1 MHKFNPVDMSLW
13 QGRQDPE
20 DGELALRWHDKV
32 LPWQEV
38 QPWAAGAKE
47 VAGVVLLGFACDEG
61 VRRNKGRIGA
71 AGAPQAVRKLLANT
85 AWHLNRPVYDGGD
98 VSCPDGD
105 LDAAHGRLAER
116 VAAALELGHFPLVLG
131 GGHEVAFGSW
141 SGLNRHLGGSGKVG
155 IINFDAHFDLR
166 MKQELV
172 SSGTPIFQ
180 IAEQCAAQ
188 GTPFHYACLG
198 VAETANTQALFAR
211 ADELGVWYVKDEAM
225 NERALPTLQS
235 GLDAFIADCDHLY
248 LTIDLDVLPGAVM
261 PGVSAPAARG
271 VELAV
276 IEPLIAHIR
285 ACGKLRLADLAEYN
299 PTLDQDNRS
308 ARVAARLVHL
318 LTR

>member
-1 MHKFNPVDMSLW
+1 MDKFNPVDMSLW

-71 AGAPQAVRKLLANT
+71 AGAPQAVRKLLANS

-166 MKQELV
+166 MKLEQA
-172 SSGTPIFQ
+172 SSGTPFFQ
-180 IAEQCAAQ
+180 IAEQCAAE
-188 GTPFHYACLG
+188 GSPFHYACLG

-235 GLDAFIADCDHLY
+235 GLDAFIARCDHLY
-248 LTIDLDVLPGAVM
+248 LTIDLDVLPGSVM

-285 ACGKLRLADLAEYN
+285 ASGKLRLADLAEYN

>member
-1 MHKFNPVDMSLW
+1 MDKFNPVDMSLW

-32 LPWQEV
+32 QPWQADSE
-38 QPWAAGAKE
+38 P
-47 VAGVVLLGFACDEG
+47 GVVLLGFACDEG

-116 VAAALELGHFPLVLG
+116 VAAALDLGHFPLVLG

-166 MKQELV
+166 MKHEQA
-172 SSGTPIFQ
+172 SSGTPFFQ

-285 ACGKLRLADLAEYN
+285 ASGKLRLADLAEYN

>member
-1 MHKFNPVDMSLW
+1 MDKLNPIDMSLW

-32 LPWQEV
+32 LPW
-38 QPWAAGAKE
+38 AAGAQE
-47 VAGVVLLGFACDEG
+47 AAGVVLLGFACDEG
-61 VRRNKGRIGA
+61 VRRNKGRVGA
-71 AGAPQAVRKLLANT
+71 AEAPLAVRKLLANI

-98 VSCPDGD
+98 VSCTDGD

-116 VAAALELGHFPLVLG
+116 VAAALNLGHFPLVLG

-141 SGLNRHLGGSGKVG
+141 SGLNRHLAGRGKVG

-166 MKQELV
+166 MKQEQA
-172 SSGTPIFQ
+172 SSGTPFYQ

-188 GTPFHYACLG
+188 GTAFHYACLG
-198 VAETANTQALFAR
+198 VAETANTAALFAR
-211 ADELGVWYVKDEAM
+211 AEALGVWHMLDDAM
-225 NERALPTLQS
+225 TQADLPVLLA
-235 GLDAFIADCDHLY
+235 GLDAFIARCDHIY
-248 LTIDLDVLPGAVM
+248 LTIDLDVLPAAVM

-285 ACGKLRLADLAEYN
+285 ASGKLRLADLAEYN
-299 PTLDQDNRS
+299 PNLDQDNRS
-308 ARVAARLVHL
+308 ARVAARLVHQ
-318 LTR
+318 LTK

>member
-1 MHKFNPVDMSLW
+1 MNKFSLPHMSVW

-20 DGELALRWHDKV
+20 DGQLALRWHDKV
-32 LPWQEV
+32 QAWPLIGT
-38 QPWAAGAKE
+38 AAPG
-47 VAGVVLLGFACDEG
+47 VALVGFACDEG
-61 VRRNKGRIGA
+61 VRRNKGRAGA
-71 AGAPQAVRKLLANT
+71 AGAPLAIRKLLANS
-85 AWHLNRPVYDGGD
+85 AWHLSKPVYDTGD
-98 VSCPDGD
+98 VDCDDGD
-105 LDAAHGRLAER
+105 LDAAHARLAER
-116 VAAALELGHFPLVLG
+116 VASLLDEGHFPLVLG

-141 SGLNRHLGGSGKVG
+141 SGLNRHLSGQGRVG

-166 MKQELV
+166 MKQDQA
-172 SSGTPIFQ
+172 SSGTPFFQ

-211 ADELGVWYVKDEAM
+211 ADELRVWYALDEAM
-225 NERALPTLQS
+225 TLAELPELMN
-235 GLDAFIADCDHLY
+235 GLGGFIARCDHLY

-285 ACGKLRLADLAEYN
+285 ASGKLRLADLAEYN
-299 PTLDQDNRS
+299 PNLDQDNRS
-308 ARVAARLVHL
+308 ARVAARLVHQ
-318 LTR
+318 LTK

>member
-1 MHKFNPVDMSLW
+1 MDKFSLSHMSVW

-32 LPWQEV
+32 QAWPQ
-38 QPWAAGAKE
+38 AGA
-47 VAGVVLLGFACDEG
+47 VAPGVALVGFACDEG
-61 VRRNKGRIGA
+61 VRRNKGRVGA
-71 AGAPQAVRKLLANT
+71 AGAPLAIRKLLANS
-85 AWHLNRPVYDGGD
+85 AWHLTRPVYDSGD
-98 VSCPDGD
+98 LACDDGD

-116 VAAALELGHFPLVLG
+116 VASLLDEGHFPLVLG

-141 SGLNRHLGGSGKVG
+141 SGLNRHLDGKGRVG

-166 MKQELV
+166 MKQEQA
-172 SSGTPIFQ
+172 SSGTPFFQ

-188 GTPFHYACLG
+188 STSFTYACLG

-211 ADELGVWYVKDEAM
+211 ADALGVWYVKDEAM
-225 NERALPTLQS
+225 SERTQPTLLS
-235 GLDAFIADCDHLY
+235 GLDSFIAQCDHLY

-271 VELAV
+271 VELAI

-285 ACGKLRLADLAEYN
+285 ASGKLRLADLAEYN
-299 PTLDQDNRS
+299 PNLDQDNRS
-308 ARVAARLVHL
+308 ARVAARLVHQ
-318 LTR
+318 LTK

>member
-1 MHKFNPVDMSLW
+1 MDKFNPIDMSLW

-20 DGELALRWHDKV
+20 DGELALRWHDKM
-32 LPWQEV
+32 LPWT
-38 QPWAAGAKE
+38 AGAQDT
-47 VAGVVLLGFACDEG
+47 AGVVLLGFACDEG
-61 VRRNKGRIGA
+61 VRRNKGRVGA
-71 AGAPQAVRKLLANT
+71 AGAPMVVRKLLANT

-98 VSCPDGD
+98 VSCPDGN
-105 LDAAHGRLAER
+105 LDAAHGHLAER
-116 VAAALELGHFPLVLG
+116 VASALDLGHFPLVLG

-141 SGLNRHLGGSGKVG
+141 SGLNSHLGGSGRVG
-155 IINFDAHFDLR
+155 IINLDAHFDLR
-166 MKQELV
+166 MKQELA
-172 SSGTPIFQ
+172 SSGTPFFQ

-198 VAETANTQALFAR
+198 VAEIANTQALFAR

-225 NERALPTLQS
+225 SERALPTLLS

-276 IEPLIAHIR
+276 IEPLIAYIR
-285 ACGKLRLADLAEYN
+285 ASGKLRLADLAEYN

>member
-1 MHKFNPVDMSLW
+1 MDKFNPVDMSLW

-71 AGAPQAVRKLLANT
+71 AGAPLAVRKLLANT
-85 AWHLNRPVYDGGD
+85 AWHLTRPVYDGGD

-105 LDAAHGRLAER
+105 LDAAHGHLAER
-116 VAAALELGHFPLVLG
+116 VAAALDLGHFPLVLG

-141 SGLNRHLGGSGKVG
+141 SGLNRHLGGSGKIG

-166 MKQELV
+166 MKLEQA
-172 SSGTPIFQ
+172 SSGTPFFQ
-180 IAEQCAAQ
+180 IAEQCAAE
-188 GTPFHYACLG
+188 GSPFHYACLG

-211 ADELGVWYVKDEAM
+211 AEALGVWHVLDEAM
-225 NERALPTLQS
+225 TQTELPTLQS
-235 GLDAFIADCDHLY
+235 GLDAFIARCDHLY
-248 LTIDLDVLPGAVM
+248 LTIDLDVLPAAVM

-285 ACGKLRLADLAEYN
+285 ASGKLRLADLAEYN

>member
-1 MHKFNPVDMSLW
+1 MDKFNPIDMSLW

-32 LPWQEV
+32 LPWQEA
-38 QPWAAGAKE
+38 QPWAAGAQDT
-47 VAGVVLLGFACDEG
+47 AGVVLLGFACDEG
-61 VRRNKGRIGA
+61 VRRNKGRVGA

-85 AWHLNRPVYDGGD
+85 AWHLSRPVYDGGD
-98 VSCPDGD
+98 VSCTDGN
-105 LDAAHGRLAER
+105 LDAAHGYLAER
-116 VAAALELGHFPLVLG
+116 VAAALDVGHFPLVLG

-155 IINFDAHFDLR
+155 IINLDAHFDLR
-166 MKQELV
+166 MKQEQA
-172 SSGTPIFQ
+172 SSGTPFFQ

-225 NERALPTLQS
+225 SERALPTLLS

-248 LTIDLDVLPGAVM
+248 LTIDLDVLPGSVM

-285 ACGKLRLADLAEYN
+285 ASGKLRLADLAEYN

>member
-1 MHKFNPVDMSLW
+1 MDKFNPIDMSLW

-85 AWHLNRPVYDGGD
+85 AWHLTRPVYDGGD
-98 VSCPDGD
+98 VGCPDGD

-116 VAAALELGHFPLVLG
+116 VAAALDLGHFPLVLG

-141 SGLNRHLGGSGKVG
+141 SGLNRHLAGSGKVG

-166 MKQELV
+166 MKLEQA
-172 SSGTPIFQ
+172 SSGTPFFQ
-180 IAEQCAAQ
+180 IAEQCAAE

-211 ADELGVWYVKDEAM
+211 AKALGVWHVLDEAM
-225 NERALPTLQS
+225 TQTELPALLS

-248 LTIDLDVLPGAVM
+248 LTIDLDVLPGAIM

-285 ACGKLRLADLAEYN
+285 ASGKLRLADLAEYN

>member
-1 MHKFNPVDMSLW
+1 MDKFNPIDMSLW

-32 LPWQEV
+32 
-38 QPWAAGAKE
+38 QPWTAGAQE
-47 VAGVVLLGFACDEG
+47 AAGVVLFGFACDEG

-71 AGAPQAVRKLLANT
+71 AGAPLVVRKLLANT
-85 AWHLNRPVYDGGD
+85 AWHLSRPVYDGGD

-116 VAAALELGHFPLVLG
+116 VAAALNLGHFPLVLG

-141 SGLNRHLGGSGKVG
+141 SGLNRHLGGSGKIG

-166 MKQELV
+166 MKLELA
-172 SSGTPIFQ
+172 SSGTPFFQ
-180 IAEQCAAQ
+180 IAEQCAAE

>member
-1 MHKFNPVDMSLW
+1 MDKFNPSDMSLW
-13 QGRQDPE
+13 QGRLDPE

-116 VAAALELGHFPLVLG
+116 VAAALDLGHFPLVLG

-166 MKQELV
+166 MKQEQA
-172 SSGTPIFQ
+172 SSGTPFFQ
-180 IAEQCAAQ
+180 IAEQCAAE

-211 ADELGVWYVKDEAM
+211 AEALGVWHVLDEAM
-225 NERALPTLQS
+225 TQTELPALLS

-248 LTIDLDVLPGAVM
+248 LTIDLDVLPATVM

-285 ACGKLRLADLAEYN
+285 ASGKLRLADLAEYN

>member
-1 MHKFNPVDMSLW
+1 MDKFNTVDMSLW
-13 QGRQDPE
+13 QGREDPE

-32 LPWQEV
+32 
-38 QPWAAGAKE
+38 QPWAAGVQEA
-47 VAGVVLLGFACDEG
+47 AGVVLLGFACDEG
-61 VRRNKGRIGA
+61 VRRNKGRVGA

-116 VAAALELGHFPLVLG
+116 VAAALDLGHFPLVLG

-166 MKQELV
+166 MKLELA
-172 SSGTPIFQ
+172 SSGTPFFQ

-198 VAETANTQALFAR
+198 VAETANTRALFAR

-225 NERALPTLQS
+225 SERTLPTLQS

-248 LTIDLDVLPGAVM
+248 LTIDLDVLPSAVM

-276 IEPLIAHIR
+276 IEPLIAHVR
-285 ACGKLRLADLAEYN
+285 ASGKLRLADLAEYN

>member
-1 MHKFNPVDMSLW
+1 MDKFNPVDMSLW

-38 QPWAAGAKE
+38 QPWAAGAQDT
-47 VAGVVLLGFACDEG
+47 AGVVLLGFACDEG
-61 VRRNKGRIGA
+61 VRRNKGRVGA

-85 AWHLNRPVYDGGD
+85 AWHLSRPVYDGGD
-98 VSCPDGD
+98 VSCTDGN
-105 LDAAHGRLAER
+105 LDAAHGYLAER
-116 VAAALELGHFPLVLG
+116 VAAALDLGHFPLVLG

-141 SGLNRHLGGSGKVG
+141 SGLNNHLGGNGKVG
-155 IINFDAHFDLR
+155 IINLDAHFDLR
-166 MKQELV
+166 MKQEQA
-172 SSGTPIFQ
+172 SSGTPFFQ

-188 GTPFHYACLG
+188 GTPFRYACLG
-198 VAETANTQALFAR
+198 VAETANTQALFER

-225 NERALPTLQS
+225 SERALPTLLS
-235 GLDAFIADCDHLY
+235 GLDAFIAHCDHLY
-248 LTIDLDVLPGAVM
+248 LTIDLDVLPAAVM

-285 ACGKLRLADLAEYN
+285 ASGKLRLADLAEYN

>member
-1 MHKFNPVDMSLW
+1 MDKFNPVDMSLW

-38 QPWAAGAKE
+38 QPWAAGAQDT
-47 VAGVVLLGFACDEG
+47 AGVVLLGFACDEG
-61 VRRNKGRIGA
+61 VRRNKGRVGA

-85 AWHLNRPVYDGGD
+85 AWHLSRPVYDGGD
-98 VSCPDGD
+98 VSCTDGN
-105 LDAAHGRLAER
+105 LDAAHGYLAER
-116 VAAALELGHFPLVLG
+116 VAAALDLGHFPLVLG

-141 SGLNRHLGGSGKVG
+141 SGLNNHLGGNGKVG
-155 IINFDAHFDLR
+155 IINLDAHFDLR
-166 MKQELV
+166 MKQELA
-172 SSGTPIFQ
+172 SSGTPFFQ
-180 IAEQCAAQ
+180 IAEQCIAQ

-225 NERALPTLQS
+225 SERALPTLLS

-248 LTIDLDVLPGAVM
+248 LTIDLDVLPGSVM

-276 IEPLIAHIR
+276 IEPLIAYIR
-285 ACGKLRLADLAEYN
+285 ASGKLRLADLAEYN

>member
-1 MHKFNPVDMSLW
+1 MDKFNPVDMSLW
-13 QGRQDPE
+13 QGRHDPE

-32 LPWQEV
+32 
-38 QPWAAGAKE
+38 QPWAAGAQEAAEAQKA
-47 VAGVVLLGFACDEG
+47 AGVVLLGFACDEG
-61 VRRNKGRIGA
+61 VHRNKGRVGA
-71 AGAPQAVRKLLANT
+71 AGAPLAVRKLLANT

-98 VSCPDGD
+98 VSCTDGD
-105 LDAAHGRLAER
+105 LDGAHGRLAER
-116 VAAALELGHFPLVLG
+116 VATALDLGHFPLVLG

-141 SGLNRHLGGSGKVG
+141 SGLNLHLAGQGRVG

-166 MKQELV
+166 MKLELA
-172 SSGTPIFQ
+172 SSGTPFFQ
-180 IAEQCAAQ
+180 IAEQCTAQ

-198 VAETANTQALFAR
+198 VAETANTRALFAR

-225 NERALPTLQS
+225 SERTLPTLQS

-248 LTIDLDVLPGAVM
+248 LTIDLDVLPSAVM

-285 ACGKLRLADLAEYN
+285 ASGKLRLADLAELN
-299 PTLDQDNRS
+299 PMLDQDNRS

>member
-1 MHKFNPVDMSLW
+1 MDKFNPVDMSLW

-20 DGELALRWHDKV
+20 DGELALRWHNK
-32 LPWQEV
+32 V
-38 QPWAAGAKE
+38 QPWQADSE
-47 VAGVVLLGFACDEG
+47 PGVVLLGFACDEG
-61 VRRNKGRIGA
+61 VRRNKGRVGA

-98 VSCPDGD
+98 VSCTDGD
-105 LDAAHGRLAER
+105 LDAVHGRLAER
-116 VAAALELGHFPLVLG
+116 VSAALDLGHFPLVLG

-141 SGLNRHLGGSGKVG
+141 SGLNLHLAGQGRVG

-166 MKQELV
+166 MKQELA
-172 SSGTPIFQ
+172 SSGTPFFQ

-211 ADELGVWYVKDEAM
+211 AEALGVWHVLDEAM
-225 NERALPTLQS
+225 TQTGLPALLA
-235 GLDAFIADCDHLY
+235 GLDTFIADCDHLY
-248 LTIDLDVLPGAVM
+248 LTIDLDVLPGAVLPGAVM

-285 ACGKLRLADLAEYN
+285 ASGKLRLADLAEYN

>member
-1 MHKFNPVDMSLW
+1 MDKFNPIDMSLW

-38 QPWAAGAKE
+38 QPWAAGAQE
-47 VAGVVLLGFACDEG
+47 AAGVVLLGFACDEG

-71 AGAPQAVRKLLANT
+71 AGAPLAVRKLLANT

-116 VAAALELGHFPLVLG
+116 VAAALDLGHFPLVLG

-141 SGLNRHLGGSGKVG
+141 SGLNRHLGGSGKIG

-166 MKQELV
+166 MKLELA
-172 SSGTPIFQ
+172 SSGTPFFQ
-180 IAEQCAAQ
+180 IAEQCAAE

-211 ADELGVWYVKDEAM
+211 AEALGVWHVLDEAM
-225 NERALPTLQS
+225 TQTELPALLS

-285 ACGKLRLADLAEYN
+285 ASGKLRLADLAEYN

>member
-1 MHKFNPVDMSLW
+1 MDKFNPVDMSLW

-38 QPWAAGAKE
+38 QPWSAGAQE
-47 VAGVVLLGFACDEG
+47 AAGVVLLGFACDEG

-71 AGAPQAVRKLLANT
+71 AGAPQAVRKLLANS

-166 MKQELV
+166 MKLEQA
-172 SSGTPIFQ
+172 SSGTPFFQ
-180 IAEQCAAQ
+180 IAEQCAAE
-188 GTPFHYACLG
+188 GSPSHYACLG

>member
-1 MHKFNPVDMSLW
+1 MDKFNPIDMSLW

-20 DGELALRWHDKV
+20 DGELALRWHNK
-32 LPWQEV
+32 V
-38 QPWAAGAKE
+38 QPWQADSE
-47 VAGVVLLGFACDEG
+47 PGVVLLGFACDEG
-61 VRRNKGRIGA
+61 VRRNKGRVGA
-71 AGAPQAVRKLLANT
+71 AAAPLAVRKLLANT
-85 AWHLNRPVYDGGD
+85 AWHLNRPIYDGGD

-105 LDAAHGRLAER
+105 LDAAHGHLAER
-116 VAAALELGHFPLVLG
+116 AAAALELGHFPLVLG

-141 SGLNRHLGGSGKVG
+141 SGLNRHLGGSGRVG
-155 IINFDAHFDLR
+155 IINLDAHFDLR
-166 MKQELV
+166 MKQEQA
-172 SSGTPIFQ
+172 SSGTPFFQ

-188 GTPFHYACLG
+188 GSPFHYACLG

-225 NERALPTLQS
+225 SERALPTLLS

-248 LTIDLDVLPGAVM
+248 LTIDLDVLPAAVM

-285 ACGKLRLADLAEYN
+285 ASGKLRLADLAEYN

>member
-1 MHKFNPVDMSLW
+1 MDKFNPSDMSLW

-32 LPWQEV
+32 QL
-38 QPWAAGAKE
+38 WAAGAQEATGAKE

-71 AGAPQAVRKLLANT
+71 AGAPLAVRKLLANT
-85 AWHLNRPVYDGGD
+85 AWHLSRPVYDGGD

-116 VAAALELGHFPLVLG
+116 VASALELGHFPLVLG

-166 MKQELV
+166 MKQEQA
-172 SSGTPIFQ
+172 SSGTPFFQ
-180 IAEQCAAQ
+180 IAEQCAAE

-211 ADELGVWYVKDEAM
+211 AEALGVWHVLDEAM
-225 NERALPTLQS
+225 TQTELPALLS

-248 LTIDLDVLPGAVM
+248 LTIDLDVLPATVM

-285 ACGKLRLADLAEYN
+285 ASGKLRLADLAEYN